1 MFGLLDSTTARRRTM
16 PVTIGPGGLAPVV
29 VLAGIFGAFGAWV
42 GIPVAMAA
50 LVGGIGGT
58 ASLLVHELGHVR
70 AARRS
75 EGIRSAAVSLI
86 WLGAATRLEGRYE
99 SGREQARVAIA
110 GPRAS
115 FAFAAA
121 LLAAVFLPVPFAVK
135 ELVLVLVCFN
145 VAIGVLN
152 LPAYPLDGHK
162 LVVGLLWCAT
172 GSERKARRI
181 IRRIGLGWAVVELP
195 SAAFLLVQRPHLGLA
210 VVLMAASFFAQKR
223 FAGKPRP
230 ISSARG

>member
-1 MFGLLDSTTARRRTM
+1 MFGLLDSTAAHGRTM

-42 GIPVAMAA
+42 GVPVAMAA

-75 EGIRSAAVSLI
+75 AGIRSAAVSLI

-115 FAFAAA
+115 FALAAA
-121 LLAAVFLPVPFAVK
+121 LLAAVFLPMPFAVK
-135 ELVLVLVCFN
+135 ELVLVLVLLTHHPPHWARLGRGGAPFGS
-145 VAIGVLN
+145 V
-152 LPAYPLDGHK
+152 PARSETASRSGGCLDGRE
-162 LVVGLLWCAT
+162 LLRAET
-172 GSERKARRI
+172 LRGKA
-181 IRRIGLGWAVVELP
+181 
-195 SAAFLLVQRPHLGLA
+195 SPHLERSRLR
-210 VVLMAASFFAQKR
+210 LR
-223 FAGKPRP
+223 
-230 ISSARG
+230 